1 MRSNVLTA
9 RSAFH
14 KEGTSVRTHTYC
26 SCVWPHLDGAHLET
40 RSLESPPLSPPTF
53 FFKAESF
60 TELGALL
67 LAKLIGSNF
76 QGSPIPASLE
86 LKTHTNTPRFLTWVL
101 GIELRSPFLHSQ
113 HFPNS
118 ATSPAPRWGL
128 LSDTV
133 SKSTLN
139 MPTFPLLL
147 IKPKKLFCW
156 QHQLLPSFQFF
167 YSDESKLK
175 VCSEFRAS

>member
-1 MRSNVLTA
+1 MYSQQDLPSIKRGLLYERTP
-9 RSAFH
+9 
-14 KEGTSVRTHTYC
+14 TVRVCGHIWMEHTWRPE
-26 SCVWPHLDGAHLET
+26 VN
-40 RSLESPPLSPPTF
+40 LESPPLSPPTF

-67 LAKLIGSNF
+67 LAKLIGSKY

-101 GIELRSPFLHSQ
+101 RIELRSPFLHSK

-118 ATSPAPRWGL
+118 ATFPAPRWGL

-133 SKSTLN
+133 SKSSLN
-139 MPTFPLLL
+139 TPTFPLLL
-147 IKPKKLFCW
+147 IKPKTLFCW
-156 QHQLLPSFQFF
+156 QYQLLPSFQFF

-175 VCSEFRAS
+175 VCSEFRAP